1 MNPCSAVWSELAKL
15 CRPLLY
21 PTRTVKHIPDF
32 LSTSF
37 YAWCFLLPIMVKNK
51 ITHAYRIEMI
61 KIVHLT
67 STLWVN
73 PILIYIHTF
82 LHTDDAQADT
92 CLPSP
97 RVPVHI
103 QFTTFHMAHSYL
115 LVLNS
120 EQIVPHTII
129 MSVTSLM
136 TLWKGVFEVDQ
147 KEVIGLCIWW
157 GYVWYAT
164 NHPCMDKNSFQ
175 VHYPIRLIS
184 AGGII
189 TQYCITGHVCI
200 TPTIMFN
207 FLMELVSGCSC
218 YD

>member
-15 CRPLLY
+15 CQPLLY

-103 QFTTFHMAHSYL
+103 QFTTFHMACSYL

-129 MSVTSLM
+129 MSITSLM

-147 KEVIGLCIWW
+147 KEVIGLCIWRGLCVVCNKSSLYGQKQLSGTLSHKVNTSW
-157 GYVWYAT
+157 GHNNSILHYWACLYYTYNYV
-164 NHPCMDKNSFQ
+164 
-175 VHYPIRLIS
+175 
-184 AGGII
+184 
-189 TQYCITGHVCI
+189 
-200 TPTIMFN
+200 
-207 FLMELVSGCSC
+207 
-218 YD
+218 